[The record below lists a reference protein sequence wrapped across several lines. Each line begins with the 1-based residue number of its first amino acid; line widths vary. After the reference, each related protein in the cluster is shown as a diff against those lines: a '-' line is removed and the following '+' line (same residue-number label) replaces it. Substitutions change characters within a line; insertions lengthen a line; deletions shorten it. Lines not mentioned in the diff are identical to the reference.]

1 MNAYNIDW
9 WSNGYFTV
17 NDQGHI
23 CVRPDPQKPDAL
35 CDLDA
40 LVRERVR
47 RGQRLPALLA
57 FPQILVSRLHA
68 INAAFDRAR
77 AEYQYQGKY
86 FLVFPIKV
94 NQSRRVLDTL
104 TQSGESVGLE
114 AGSKAELTAVL
125 AHAGRTRTV
134 IICNGY
140 KDREYIRL
148 ALNGEK
154 MGHKVF
160 LVIEKMI
167 ELRIALEESQ
177 RLGIKPRLGVRARLA
192 SQGSGKWQDSG
203 GENAKFGLDATQVLA
218 LADELKREKGLDCLQ
233 APALPP
239 WVRDVEH
246 PRHRPRGAREREV
259 LRGALKAWLQAWLLR
274 RGRRAWRRLRGHAHP
289 VRLLGQLRTQG
300 VRQQRHLRDSPGL
313 PRERAQGACD
323 HHRVRAGALSLPR
336 GAGLRRRGRRAQHAP
351 CLIPSSQGGE
361 KPQVARV
368 PLPHL
373 GGDAG
378 ERGRQTRSS
387 SGCTTRKTTCRKS
400 TTATPREFS
409 LEQRARAEKLYLC
422 ILNEIRKR
430 LDVTSNMSHRVL
442 LEEIQKRMADKLYVN
457 FSLFQSLPDAWGIGQ
472 IFPVLPLDGLNKPLT
487 RRAVI
492 LDITCDSDGAI
503 KKYVDG
509 DDIETTMPFPEYDP
523 QKPPFIGF
531 FMVGAYQEILGNM
544 HNLFGDT
551 ETLEVRVDSGG
562 KVAVSLFDEG
572 STVADMLRY
581 VLLDP
586 TTLISEF
593 SSQVVKSNL
602 DEASQRQFIDEFRQ
616 GLFNYTYLVNE
627 HKL

>member
-9 WSNGYFTV
+9 WGNGYFTV
-17 NDQGHI
+17 NDEGHI
-23 CVRPDPQKPDAL
+23 CVRPDPLKPDAI
-35 CDLDA
+35 CDLDT

-47 RGQRLPALLA
+47 HGQRMPALLA
-57 FPQILVSRLHA
+57 FPQILSSRLRA
-68 INAAFDRAR
+68 INSAFDHAR
-77 AEYQYQGKY
+77 KEYHYKGKY
-86 FLVFPIKV
+86 FLVFPVKV

-104 TQSGESVGLE
+104 TQSGQCVGLE

-160 LVIEKMI
+160 LVIEKMT
-167 ELRIALEESQ
+167 ELRIALEESS

-192 SQGSGKWQDSG
+192 SQGSGKWQASG
-203 GENAKFGLDATQVLA
+203 GECAKFGLDAGQVLR
-218 LADELKREKGLDCLQ
+218 LVEILKEKGLLDCLKLLHFHLGSEMSNIRDI
-233 APALPP
+233 ARG
-239 WVRDVEH
+239 VRESARFFVELSRLGCHLGYFDV
-246 PRHRPRGAREREV
+246 G
-259 LRGALKAWLQAWLLR
+259 G
-274 RGRRAWRRLRGHAHP
+274 G
-289 VRLLGQLRTQG
+289 LGVDYEGTRTQSDCSVNYG
-300 VRQQRHLRDSPGL
+300 LKEYANNVTYEIAQACRDNHLEEPVIITESGR
-313 PRERAQGACD
+313 
-323 HHRVRAGALSLPR
+323 ALSAYHAVLVSDVVGVERNCFKFIPRKDGERLPKP
-336 GAGLRRRGRRAQHAP
+336 LESLYTTWDEMQ
-351 CLIPSSQGGE
+351 QGGDVRSLFE
-361 KPQVARV
+361 WLHDSQNDLQDV
-368 PLPHL
+368 HD
-373 GGDAG
+373 GYTAG
-378 ERGRQTRSS
+378 VFT
-387 SGCTTRKTTCRKS
+387 
-400 TTATPREFS
+400 
-409 LEQRARAEKLYLC
+409 LEQRARSEKLYLC

-523 QKPPFIGF
+523 KSPPFIGF

-562 KVAVSLFDEG
+562 KVSVSLFDEG

-593 SSQVVKSNL
+593 SRQVVNSDL
-602 DEASQRQFIDEFRQ
+602 DEATQRQFIDEFRQ

-627 HKL
+627 HQP

>member
-192 SQGSGKWQDSG
+192 SQGSGKWQASG
-203 GENAKFGLDATQVLA
+203 GECAKFGLDASQVLR
-218 LADELKREKGLDCLQ
+218 LVDTLREKGLLDCLKLLHFHLGSEMSNIRDI
-233 APALPP
+233 ARG
-239 WVRDVEH
+239 VRESARFFVELSRLGCKLGYFDV
-246 PRHRPRGAREREV
+246 G
-259 LRGALKAWLQAWLLR
+259 G
-274 RGRRAWRRLRGHAHP
+274 G
-289 VRLLGQLRTQG
+289 LGVDYEGTRTQSDCS
-300 VRQQRHLRDSPGL
+300 VNYGL
-313 PRERAQGACD
+313 KEYANNVTYEIAQACRENGLKEPVIITESGR
-323 HHRVRAGALSLPR
+323 ALSAYHAVLVSDVAGVERNCFCFIPRKEGEKLPKP
-336 GAGLRRRGRRAQHAP
+336 LES
-351 CLIPSSQGGE
+351 LYTTWEEMQGG
-361 KPQVARV
+361 
-368 PLPHL
+368 
-373 GGDAG
+373 GDVRSLFEWLHDSQNDLQDVHDGYTAG
-378 ERGRQTRSS
+378 VFT
-387 SGCTTRKTTCRKS
+387 
-400 TTATPREFS
+400 

-602 DEASQRQFIDEFRQ
+602 DEATQRQFIDEFRQ